1 MKNVRASV
9 GVAIFLVGVPA
20 SSYADIGLPMIAVFL
35 PPMWIA
41 FVPVVL
47 VEAFVLKKT
56 LTITRANGL
65 RASFLGNL
73 ATTVAGVPLVWMI
86 LAVIEML
93 CCGAAKGLA
102 STGARLYAV
111 TAQAPWLIPYEK
123 EFWWMIPVALGVL
136 AVPCYAT
143 SVLFE
148 GNINLK
154 LIDRERRSIWKATA
168 MANAWSYGL
177 LALFMWPA
185 LKFEGIIMPAFVE
198 HALEWII
205 GGVFAI
211 AKLLNGK

>member
-47 VEAFVLKKT
+47 VEAFVLEKT
-56 LTITRANGL
+56 LTLTRANGL

-102 STGARLYAV
+102 TTGARLYAV

-154 LIDRERRSIWKATA
+154 LIDRDDDRSGRPPQWQTHGATDC
-168 MANAWSYGL
+168 SHFSCGPL
-177 LALFMWPA
+177 
-185 LKFEGIIMPAFVE
+185 
-198 HALEWII
+198 
-205 GGVFAI
+205 
-211 AKLLNGK
+211 